1 MEYGILKRI
10 KVKAKVNEKTGRVSY
25 RTVFTNRSQN
35 GETEFASMFIR
46 FVKGAKDTVLDD
58 NTYIKIKDGFL
69 SFNLDENGR
78 ANWVLVI
85 ADFDIDNE
93 SSEFAS
99 NDNYSDDDLPF
110 WVKKAVKSY
119 GYGFNK
125 EKYENL
131 NELYEN

>member
-10 KVKAKVNEKTGRVSY
+10 KVKAKVNETTGRISY

-69 SFNLDENGR
+69 SFNLGENGKV
-78 ANWVLVI
+78 NWVLVI

-93 SSEFAS
+93 SSEFA
-99 NDNYSDDDLPF
+99 
-110 WVKKAVKSY
+110 
-119 GYGFNK
+119 
-125 EKYENL
+125 
-131 NELYEN
+131 